1 QRRPAWG
8 QGRIDSFN
16 PVKFGMVHLADDEA
30 IGNSDMQAI
39 WNLDAREQIRPHAPL
54 HWDGLNNS
62 VREVVISSALGDGT
76 VAREFRLPAMERIE
90 RFLRTLPPPPSPHRS
105 DAAAVERGKAVFPAN
120 CAECPAPG
128 RVRTPSVIPR

>member
-1 QRRPAWG
+1 A
-8 QGRIDSFN
+8 
-16 PVKFGMVHLADDEA
+16 VKVGMVELGDDEA
-30 IGNSDMQAI
+30 IGKSGMEAV
-39 WNLDAREQIRPHAPL
+39 WNLDARERIRPHGPL

-105 DAAAVERGKAVFPAN
+105 DAAAVERGKAVFAAN
-120 CAECPAPG
+120 CAEGHAPG
-128 RVRTPSVIPR
+128 GVRTPRVIPLPEAGPAVT